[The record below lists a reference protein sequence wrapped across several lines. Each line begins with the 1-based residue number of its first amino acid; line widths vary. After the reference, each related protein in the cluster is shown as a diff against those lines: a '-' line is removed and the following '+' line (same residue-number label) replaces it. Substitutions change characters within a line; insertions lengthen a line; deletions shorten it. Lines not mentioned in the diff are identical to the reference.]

1 MSVGSRVAR
10 VVVGGWWGLG
20 VGFKSPGVNICVVTE
35 FEVEVD
41 GARVSLVVGASVV
54 LLIWLC
60 GCVVQPWVS
69 VVVMVVSHR
78 RIHCSSAL
86 VHSCSQNMC
95 GHRRMQSTSPMLQW
109 EWQSCRLNVA
119 PRAVLIRVSSTREMM
134 DFISVCVTRHL
145 QRASDFLISSVYN
158 LLFLSSLYVFF
169 FFYEKPY
176 SENFQYL
183 LF

>member
-1 MSVGSRVAR
+1 MVVR

-20 VGFKSPGVNICVVTE
+20 VGFKSPDGVNICVVTDWG
-35 FEVEVD
+35 VEVV

-54 LLIWLC
+54 LLVWLC

-69 VVVMVVSHR
+69 VVVSVPSHR

-119 PRAVLIRVSSTREMM
+119 PRALLIMVRITRAMM
-134 DFISVCVTRHL
+134 DFILARVCLTAPTKN
-145 QRASDFLISSVYN
+145 QGFLIEFCVRSVVFVN
-158 LLFLSSLYVFF
+158 LICFIWWKTVSEKTSNTVF
-169 FFYEKPY
+169 
-176 SENFQYL
+176 
-183 LF
+183 